1 MAAINT
7 EIRRGAYYDSVMLM
21 QLQRALAELPGVID
35 AGVVMG
41 TDANKDIL
49 EQSELHAPEVD
60 DAGAEDLLIV
70 VKAETEEAASA
81 ALGQVDELL
90 TRRKSTID
98 QEYLPKSLDSAAQM
112 LPEAHWVLISTP
124 GQHAAGVARD
134 ALRIGKHVF
143 LYSDNVSVEDEV
155 SLKAEAA
162 DKGLLVMGPDCGT
175 ANVNGIGL
183 GFANVVRR
191 GPIGIVAASG
201 TGLQQVA
208 TQIHQ
213 LGSGMT
219 HGFGTGGRDLSEA
232 VEAATTLQALDVLT
246 RDPDTK
252 VIVLVSKP
260 PARAVAQK
268 VLRAARLAGKPVVVD
283 FIGYESDK
291 NEIDNLHFVSTLDG
305 AARKAVQLSKADAP
319 GPPPTAHTIGGDFV
333 PGQKYLRGLYSGGT
347 LAYEAL
353 LILRDML
360 PDIYSNIHLESVL
373 PLENVLESQLHTV
386 IDLGEDVFTVGRL
399 HPMMDNDLRIRRL
412 LQEAEDP
419 ETAVIL
425 LDVVLGYG
433 SHPDPASELA
443 PAIIEA
449 RAIAEAAGRH
459 LEFVVEVVGTDEDP
473 QDFGH
478 QIKQLKDAKVQLFT
492 SNEAAV
498 HYAGELVQ
506 ELSGPDHPPVSLD
519 IVNQPLAAINVGLE
533 SFAESLTD
541 QGAPV
546 IHVDW
551 KPPAGGNERLAAI
564 LARMRGA

>member
-1 MAAINT
+1 MAAINA

-21 QLQRALAELPGVID
+21 QLQRALADLPGVFD

-49 EQSELHAPEVD
+49 AQSDLLTPEVG
-60 DAGAEDLLIV
+60 DASAEDLIIV
-70 VKAETEEAASA
+70 VRAENEEAATA
-81 ALGQVDELL
+81 ALGQVDDLL

-112 LPEAHWVLISTP
+112 LPEAQWVLISTP

-134 ALRIGKHVF
+134 SLRQGKHVF

-155 SLKAEAA
+155 SLKREAA
-162 DKGLLVMGPDCGT
+162 GKGLLVMGPDCGT
-175 ANVNGIGL
+175 AIVNGVGL

-191 GPIGIVAASG
+191 GPIGLVAASG
-201 TGLQQVA
+201 TGLQQVS

-213 LGSGMT
+213 LGSGLT
-219 HGFGTGGRDLSEA
+219 HGFGTGGRDLSEKVGA
-232 VEAATTLQALDVLT
+232 GTTLQALDVLS

-260 PARAVAQK
+260 PAPAVAKK
-268 VLRAARLAGKPVVVD
+268 VLKAARLTGKPVVVD
-283 FIGYESDK
+283 FIGYETDK
-291 NEIDNLHFVSTLDG
+291 NQVDNLHFASTLDG
-305 AARKAVQLSKADAP
+305 AARKAVQLSKVGAP
-319 GPPPTAHTIGGDFV
+319 GPTATARPTGTFAA
-333 PGQKYLRGLYSGGT
+333 GQKYLRGLYSGGT

-353 LILRDML
+353 LILRDLL
-360 PDIYSNIHLESVL
+360 PDLYSNIHLEGADA
-373 PLENVLESQLHTV
+373 LENVLESQAHTV

-412 LQEAEDP
+412 QQEAEDP

-443 PAIIEA
+443 PAIVAA
-449 RAIAEAAGRH
+449 RATAQAAGRH
-459 LEFVVEVVGTDEDP
+459 LEFVVVVVGTDEDP
-473 QDFGH
+473 QDFDH
-478 QIKQLKDAKVQLFT
+478 QIKQLKNAKVQLFT

-498 HYAGELVQ
+498 YHAGELVQ
-506 ELSGPDHPPVSLD
+506 ALAEPDQPPVSLD
-519 IVNQPLAAINVGLE
+519 ILNQPLAALNVGLE
-533 SFAESLTD
+533 SFAEALAD
-541 QGAPV
+541 QGASV
-546 IHVDW
+546 VHVDW

-564 LARMRGA
+564 LARMRG

>member
-49 EQSELHAPEVD
+49 EQSDLHASEVD

-134 ALRIGKHVF
+134 ALRMGKHVF

-155 SLKAEAA
+155 SLKADAA
-162 DKGLLVMGPDCGT
+162 EKGLLVMGPDCGT

-232 VEAATTLQALDVLT
+232 VGAATTLQALDVLT

-283 FIGYESDK
+283 FIGYESDR

-319 GPPPTAHTIGGDFV
+319 GPPATAHTIGGDFV
-333 PGQKYLRGLYSGGT
+333 SGQKYLRGLYSGGT

-360 PDIYSNIHLESVL
+360 PDLYSNIHLDDVL
-373 PLENVLESQLHTV
+373 PLENVLESTTHTV

-519 IVNQPLAAINVGLE
+519 IINQPLAAINVGLE